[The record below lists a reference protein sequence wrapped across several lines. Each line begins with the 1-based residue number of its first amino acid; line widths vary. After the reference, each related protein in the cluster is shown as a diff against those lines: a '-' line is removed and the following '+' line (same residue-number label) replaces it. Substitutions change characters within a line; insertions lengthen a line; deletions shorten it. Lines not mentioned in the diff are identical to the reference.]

1 MQVANKLNNADFSP
15 GWAEVKT
22 TNSTCVQV
30 ENKSVQVG
38 QVFPNKSTCD
48 QVGHKLKIIL
58 PRLDRISEHKQL
70 PDNLSESKKIV
81 PKLDTIS
88 QCKIIQPKLGWISDF
103 WSA

>member
-22 TNSTCVQV
+22 TN
-30 ENKSVQVG
+30 
-38 QVFPNKSTCD
+38 STCD

-88 QCKIIQPKLGWISDF
+88 QRRIIQPKLGRISDF
-103 WSA
+103 WSTWTDLFLTCTQLEHKLSL

>member
-22 TNSTCVQV
+22 TNSTCA
-30 ENKSVQVG
+30 
-38 QVFPNKSTCD
+38 

-88 QCKIIQPKLGWISDF
+88 QYKIILTRLDRISDF
-103 WSA
+103 WSTWTEVNRN